1 MDIFSRADVCIEGT
15 GHTSTTKIG
24 VVFTSVFP
32 LQPTVPLVVE
42 KMPDELQPI
51 SSYGSWRK
59 AVEQRA
65 MKTLRRMDERFA
77 VSDVES
83 SAGEQPS
90 ECAVIDEL
98 MSILDE
104 KSPSIRSTILQVL
117 DGLVSG
123 LFYRPNIEEEAPAF
137 SQTYF
142 EYRDARPAEP
152 RKAKACAIMMISL
165 LGSQVSARCIVAK
178 RCTRLV
184 Y

>member
-1 MDIFSRADVCIEGT
+1 MYICSRADGCIEDT

-24 VVFTSVFP
+24 VVFTSVFTSVFP
-32 LQPTVPLVVE
+32 LQPTVRLVVE
-42 KMPDELQPI
+42 KMPDELQPF

-77 VSDVES
+77 VSDIES

-90 ECAVIDEL
+90 ECAVIDQL

-104 KSPSIRSTILQVL
+104 KKPSIRSTILL
-117 DGLVSG
+117 SG
-123 LFYRPNIEEEAPAF
+123 LFYRLEIEVEAPAF

-142 EYRDARPAEP
+142 KYRDARPAEP
-152 RKAKACAIMMISL
+152 RKSKACAIMMILL
-165 LGSQVSARCIVAK
+165 LGSQVSTRCVVAK
-178 RCTRLV
+178 RYSRLV
-184 Y
+184 S